1 MRRFHFH
8 LRHGDELILDS
19 EGMDLADLASAKQE
33 ALTSARELLAE
44 AIVSGVASVPDA
56 FVIADETGREI
67 DTITLAA
74 VLPESLRR

>member
-8 LRHGDELILDS
+8 LRHGDELILDD
-19 EGMDLADLASAKQE
+19 EGTDLPNLASAKEE
-33 ALTSARELLAE
+33 ALASARELLVE
-44 AIVSGVASVPDA
+44 AIMSGTASVPDA

-74 VLPESLRR
+74 VLPEPLRR